1 MRMTRSTQTKRLQRL
16 TLAAIVVVCAFVGVA
31 PAAAQLSRPLAVPAP
46 GKAANEQIPALREVG
61 IDQKLDAQLPLDIE
75 FTDEHGA
82 TVKIG
87 QYFGQRP
94 VVLALVYYGCP
105 MLCTQVLN
113 GLAGSLQGMS
123 YNVGKEY
130 DVVVV
135 SFDAS
140 ETPAMAAD
148 RKKQFVRR
156 FLGKPD
162 EASIHFLT
170 GRESSVKA
178 LTSAVGFNFAW
189 DTPTSQFAH
198 PAAIT
203 ILTPKGRISR
213 YLYGVEFAPKDLKLA
228 IVESSEGK
236 IGSLVEQAMLFCY
249 HYDPETGRYGF
260 AIMNIVRA
268 AGALTVLVLVGAI
281 VISLRRERRQAT
293 AAHRAATTGSR

>member
-1 MRMTRSTQTKRLQRL
+1 MRRTTSTRIERLQRC
-16 TLAAIVVVCAFVGVA
+16 TFAAAFVVCALVA
-31 PAAAQLSRPLAVPAP
+31 APVSAQLSKPMAVPVP

-61 IDQKLDAQLPLDIE
+61 IDQKLNAQLPLDLE
-75 FTDEHGA
+75 FTDATGA
-82 TVKIG
+82 PVKLARL
-87 QYFGQRP
+87 FGPRP

-123 YNVGKEY
+123 YSVGREY

-135 SFDAS
+135 SFDPA

-156 FLGKPD
+156 FISTPLEGN
-162 EASIHFLT
+162 IHFLT

-178 LTSAVGFNFAW
+178 LTDAVGFKFAW

-203 ILTPKGRISR
+203 VLTPGGRVSR

-268 AGALTVLVLVGAI
+268 AGALTVLVLLGAI
-281 VISLRRERRQAT
+281 VVSQRRERRQAT
-293 AAHRAATTGSR
+293 AVPGTATTGSR